1 MTVPEN
7 PNTRTE
13 AVGNGITV
21 SFPFD
26 FLCLESRDLRVS
38 VSGVELSPS
47 QYTVG
52 GLGQMQGG
60 TVTFYSPP
68 AAGSPILMELDVVVA
83 RAIDY
88 QDYGDLFAATV
99 NFDFDRLWLAIKG
112 VFTSLRRAL
121 LLGPYDVD
129 GQGSYRANNNRIQD
143 LGDPV
148 ADQDAVNRRS
158 MFSFVTDYVDRA
170 IAGVTGGFGWFLQ
183 AGTGAIYR
191 TFQDKMRD
199 AVSVRDFGE
208 VGDGVADDTAV
219 FALAL
224 ATSAKRVYVP
234 EGVYVLE
241 GLTIPAGKTLF
252 GPGTLKWK
260 GAAAAPMLTL
270 AGADT
275 GVEGLTL
282 DGNGPAQALNLVMVV
297 TAAAPRA
304 FIKDC
309 LVTNG
314 RYKFLLT
321 DVAAS
326 PDVSVTG
333 CRFRD
338 WGTVTNCDVLG
349 FRSPRPVA
357 STNRFEGI
365 GDGHCI
371 RLGLYELDDTSV
383 PVSGGVVAGNTFR
396 NTQHVGVTCE
406 LFTQDL
412 SISGNT
418 FDNLEQ
424 GVKIERLGGTCFDI
438 SVTGNTF
445 KNLTLPTANNLQGL
459 RVTFTGN
466 TCIDCAGSG
475 ADMGTEGV
483 CSGNTFLRCGDA
495 PSNTSVI
502 RATGSQ
508 SDVVISNNLIID
520 SRWRGI
526 EVNGSDCVCSDNR
539 VKNAADR
546 CISVTGTNAIVS
558 NNRTTGGT
566 FGLLLNSSATGA
578 VLSANNCS
586 GASSANYSIDNAA
599 RFSSFIADSNIGYS
613 GDTFTQTIA
622 AGVITAPRAQNAVI
636 VVDTEGAAAADD
648 LDSIN
653 TTGGGYVGQ
662 TIVLR
667 SANIARAVTVKDGA
681 QLRLAGDFILNN
693 PNDALTLVWI
703 GSQWYETSRSDNA

>member
-1 MTVPEN
+1 MAANTPITIQQLANAQRDATDLEHFVNDPAPAYVPTRLGGN
-7 PNTRTE
+7 KPNYERLVADFRTLTADME
-13 AVGNGITV
+13 DQFQA
-21 SFPFD
+21 
-26 FLCLESRDLRVS
+26 FLLS
-38 VSGVELSPS
+38 SG
-47 QYTVG
+47 Y
-52 GLGQMQGG
+52 
-60 TVTFYSPP
+60 
-68 AAGSPILMELDVVVA
+68 
-83 RAIDY
+83 
-88 QDYGDLFAATV
+88 
-99 NFDFDRLWLAIKG
+99 
-112 VFTSLRRAL
+112 
-121 LLGPYDVD
+121 
-129 GQGSYRANNNRIQD
+129 QD
-143 LGDPV
+143 LGDYAAGLQITTRNQIFWRDGELYRAAATLSLPYT
-148 ADQDAVNRRS
+148 ASGDWEAEGE
-158 MFSFVTDYVDRA
+158 SFVAVGDAALRQE
-170 IAGVTGGFGWFLQ
+170 IAQPSGSTMVGFQQLGS
-183 AGTGAIYR
+183 GAVSR
-191 TFQDKMRD
+191 SAQDKMRD

-234 EGVYVLE
+234 EGVHILE
-241 GLTIPAGKTLF
+241 GLSIPAGKTLF

-260 GAAAAPMLTL
+260 DAAASPMLTL
-270 AGADT
+270 AGASS
-275 GVEGLTL
+275 GIEGLTL
-282 DGNGPAQALNLVMVV
+282 DGNGPAQSLDLVMVV

-326 PDVSVTG
+326 PGVSVTG
-333 CRFRD
+333 CRFQD
-338 WGTVTNCDVLG
+338 WGTVTSCDVLG

-406 LFTQDL
+406 LFTQNL

-424 GVKIERLGGTCFDI
+424 GVKIERLEGTCFDI
-438 SVTGNTF
+438 SITGNTF

-466 TCIDCAGSG
+466 TCIDCSGSG

-495 PSNTSVI
+495 PSNTPVI
-502 RATGSQ
+502 RAVGSQ

-520 SRWRGI
+520 ARWRGI
-526 EVNGSDCVCSDNR
+526 EVNGPDCVCSDNR

-586 GASSANYSIDNAA
+586 GASLLNYSIDDVA
-599 RFSSFIADSNIGYS
+599 RFSSFIADSNIGYT
-613 GDTFTQTIA
+613 GGTFNQTIS
-622 AGVITAPRAQNAVI
+622 AGVITAPRGQNAVI
-636 VVDTEGAAAADD
+636 VVDTEGATASDD

-681 QLRLAGDFILNN
+681 QLRLAGDCALNN
-693 PNDALTLVWI
+693 PNDSLTLVWT